1 VPKKKE
7 NGVMDE
13 TIAQLKYAWRH
24 RPGLNLPGV
33 TEKIPVLGKAFKAI
47 RTDNTVPGI
56 ILDTFDNL
64 GLKTKDERKPVIISQ
79 QKKEYGWHLVFNL
92 PPGISFAQIKRKQD
106 YFSDAIKG
114 WVDITWRYGYC
125 HMDLQCSNLPEKVD
139 YSWYPSEYSKMDMP
153 VPIGVTQKGIE
164 VLDLAKAPHLLVAGI
179 PGFGKSNFL
188 HVLVASLIDKAR
200 ICIIDLKRLEFSY
213 LNGQVLLAKKE
224 RDAIKLL
231 EELNKEHDRRVE
243 LLEKTGVVKVQDYP
257 EEMPFIVLV
266 VDEVAELQSDIAKD
280 YLNRILRLSRACGI
294 SVVAATQRPSV
305 KVIDGDS
312 RAQFSARLCYL
323 VADETN
329 SRIVLGDECP
339 RAAWLQPIPG
349 RGIYKFG
356 HEIKEVQTMFL
367 PLKKAKELAK
377 NRERRD
383 WDFEFSTK
391 RLLPR

>member
-1 VPKKKE
+1 MAPKKEE
-7 NGVMDE
+7 NVIDSTLAE
-13 TIAQLKYAWRH
+13 IRRSWRH
-24 RPGLNLPGV
+24 RKGIKLPEKA
-33 TEKIPVLGKAFKAI
+33 EKIPLLGKAVKAV
-47 RTDNTVPGI
+47 RTDNTIPGL

-64 GLKTKDERKPVIISQ
+64 GLKTKDERKPAIVSQ

-106 YFSDAIKG
+106 FFADAIKG

-125 HMDLQCSNLPEKVD
+125 HMDLQCSHLPEKLD
-139 YSWYPSEYSKMDMP
+139 YTWNPSDHAKMDLP

-188 HVLVASLIDKAR
+188 HVLVASLIEKAR

-224 RDAIKLL
+224 RDAIRLL
-231 EELNKEHDRRVE
+231 EQLNKEHDKRVE
-243 LLEKTGVVKVQDYP
+243 LLEKSGVVKVQDYP
-257 EEMPFIVLV
+257 KEMPFLVLV
-266 VDEVAELQSDIAKD
+266 VDEVAELQSDIARD

-329 SRIVLGDECP
+329 SRIVLGEECP

-377 NRERRD
+377 NRERRN
-383 WDFEFSTK
+383 WDFEQSTK

>member
-1 VPKKKE
+1 LAQKKE
-7 NGVMDE
+7 EDIIAS
-13 TIAQLKYAWRH
+13 TISQVRYAWRH
-24 RPGLNLPGV
+24 RKGNETVGL
-33 TEKIPVLGKAFKAI
+33 
-47 RTDNTVPGI
+47 

-64 GLKTKDERKPVIISQ
+64 GLVTKDNRQPVKCG
-79 QKKEYGWHLVFNL
+79 QKKTDYGWHLVFNL
-92 PPGISFAQIKRKQD
+92 PPGISFAQIKRKQE

-114 WVDITWRYGYC
+114 WVDITKKDGYC
-125 HMDLQCSNLPEKVD
+125 HMDLQCNHLPEKVD
-139 YSWYPSEYSKMDMP
+139 FSWDPNKYGNTDLP

-188 HVLVASLIDKAR
+188 HVLVASLIGIAR

-224 RDAIKLL
+224 KDAIKLL

-243 LLEKTGVVKVQDYP
+243 ILEKAGAVKVQDYSG
-257 EEMPFIVLV
+257 EMPFIVVV
-266 VDEVAELQSDIAKD
+266 VDEVAELQSDIARD

-305 KVIDGDS
+305 KVIDGDT
-312 RAQFSARLCYL
+312 RGQFSARLCYL

-329 SRIVLGDECP
+329 SRMVLGEECS
-339 RAAWLQPIPG
+339 RAAWLQPIKG
-349 RGIYKFG
+349 RAIYKFG
-356 HEIKEVQTMFL
+356 HEVKEVQTMFL
-367 PLKKAKELAK
+367 PLKQAKELAR
-377 NRERRD
+377 NREGRD
-383 WDFEFSTK
+383 WDFEPGTK